1 MNYDTIRAN
10 TGVRPYMLSLCRYRA
25 SLISITESAPTTAS
39 DCRRPTTSTDRA
51 VSRKRCG
58 RTRFIEEMSRVC
70 RLIHNFADDSF
81 RCCQLFQE
89 KVNLFSKGVNDSS
102 KVSARLCR
110 FVCKELIRENA
121 CQPHQEKYQKL
132 SARLC
137 RLARPRISQ
146 TPSFHKLSDLFPT
159 LHQTPCRKGFAG
171 NLQSRFRP

>member
-1 MNYDTIRAN
+1 
-10 TGVRPYMLSLCRYRA
+10 MLYLCRYRA

-137 RLARPRISQ
+137 RFACKEPKSGKDRQKSHQFINSSIHQMPFSELAI
-146 TPSFHKLSDLFPT
+146 
-159 LHQTPCRKGFAG
+159 
-171 NLQSRFRP
+171 FRCLILYIIYIL